1 MRTSIIDTI
10 ATIVFFTV
18 FATFSELVIAG
29 MDLAS
34 VLTTRLVMIPVMIA
48 TGRPYTFWRDWL
60 FSQVQPRGRLSTVAA
75 DIAAFLV
82 FQVPVYGATLMIAG
96 RARRKPSSRSVRP
109 LCSWSCS
116 RGHSACSWNSFVA
129 CSASNRLGDTRSS
142 C

>member
-29 MDLAS
+29 MDLSS

-48 TGRPYTFWRDWL
+48 TGRPYTVWRDWL
-60 FSQVQPRGRLSTVAA
+60 FSQVQPRGYFSAAAA

-96 RARRKPSSRSVRP
+96 A
-109 LCSWSCS
+109 
-116 RGHSACSWNSFVA
+116 
-129 CSASNRLGDTRSS
+129 SASEALFAIGSAIVLMVLLARPFGLFVDLMRRMFGIELAR
-142 C
+142 